1 VIDKLEVTVDP
12 EVPLNAQF
20 ESEYRRVR
28 KMPDKIYKEKAS
40 IKPLGMNAMLFRYC
54 RFNATHKLSIVKVSR
69 MTIQDVAALIVK
81 VFDCDPWDLRLGRVD
96 FAIDLRD
103 VAMDWIRAHVRV
115 PHKRWK
121 DERGFDERSKG
132 LERGKTLYI
141 GSRADLF
148 RFYDKGAQLAGR
160 SVSST
165 DGLGTLRVGGTLS
178 RIEHQLRRGRIPLDI
193 CTLKTLAANATS
205 FKAFAPLTFV
215 AGGREELKPSD
226 YSCREYF
233 EGTQLRHRIEQYGLA
248 RTWQF
253 LNENWGN
260 AGRMVARL
268 ADFVPPTPTG
278 FRLPRLS
285 EMHREG
291 LRFQLGISPA
301 ILANPIEGDGEGE
314 AAKTE

>member
-1 VIDKLEVTVDP
+1 VIDKLEVTAGP

-40 IKPLGMNAMLFRYC
+40 IKPLGMNAILFRYC
-54 RFNATHKLSIVKVSR
+54 RFNATHKLSIVGVSR

-81 VFDCDPWDLRLGRVD
+81 VFDCEPWDLRLARVD

-115 PHKRWK
+115 PHKSWK

-141 GSRADLF
+141 GSSADLF
-148 RFYDKGAQLAGR
+148 RFYDKGAHLAGR
-160 SVSST
+160 SASST
-165 DGLGTLRVGGTLS
+165 DGLGRGTLS
-178 RIEHQLRRGRIPLDI
+178 RIERQLRRGRIPLEI
-193 CTLKTLAANATS
+193 CTLKTLVANATS

-215 AGGREELKPSD
+215 AGGMAELRPSD
-226 YSCREYF
+226 YSFREYF

-260 AGRMVARL
+260 AGRTVARL

-278 FRLPRLS
+278 FRPPRLS

-301 ILANPIEGDGEGE
+301 ILADPFEADGAGE